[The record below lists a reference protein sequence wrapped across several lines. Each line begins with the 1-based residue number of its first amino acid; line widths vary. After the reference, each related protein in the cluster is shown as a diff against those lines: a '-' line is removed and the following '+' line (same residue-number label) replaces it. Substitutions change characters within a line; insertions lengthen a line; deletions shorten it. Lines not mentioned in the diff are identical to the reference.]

1 MLICDNLH
9 LEIIGSKVVST
20 KLSQEEYGKLV
31 GLCSASGFTVSK
43 LLKKAILERMKEEPV
58 QVEKKSREQEL
69 VVQKPIVAKS
79 NKRKKILLKK
89 KIDSCIIRIRYQIP
103 IIC

>member
-1 MLICDNLH
+1 MLIWDNLP
-9 LEIIGSKVVST
+9 LEIMGSKVVST

-43 LLKKAILERMKEEPV
+43 LLKKAILERMKEEPL

-69 VVQKPIVAKS
+69 VIQKPIVAKKQQTQKS
-79 NKRKKILLKK
+79 TFEKNDRFL
-89 KIDSCIIRIRYQIP
+89 YY
-103 IIC
+103 

>member
-1 MLICDNLH
+1 MLIWDNLP
-9 LEIIGSKVVST
+9 LEIMGSKVVST

-43 LLKKAILERMKEEPV
+43 LLKKAILERMKEEPL

-69 VVQKPIVAKS
+69 VIQKPNVAK
-79 NKRKKILLKK
+79 KQQTQKITFEKDDRFL
-89 KIDSCIIRIRYQIP
+89 YY
-103 IIC
+103 

>member
-1 MLICDNLH
+1 MLIWDNLP
-9 LEIIGSKVVST
+9 LEIMGSKVVST

-58 QVEKKSREQEL
+58 RVEKKYREQGL
-69 VVQKPIVAKS
+69 AIQKPIVAKKQQTQKS
-79 NKRKKILLKK
+79 TFEKDDRFL
-89 KIDSCIIRIRYQIP
+89 YY
-103 IIC
+103 

>member
-1 MLICDNLH
+1 MLIWDNLP
-9 LEIIGSKVVST
+9 LEIMGSKVVST

-69 VVQKPIVAKS
+69 VIQKPIVAKKQQTQTS
-79 NKRKKILLKK
+79 TFEKDDRFL
-89 KIDSCIIRIRYQIP
+89 YY
-103 IIC
+103 

>member
-1 MLICDNLH
+1 MLIWDNLP
-9 LEIIGSKVVST
+9 LEIMGSKVVST

-58 QVEKKSREQEL
+58 QAEKKSREQEL
-69 VVQKPIVAKS
+69 VVQKPIVAKKQQTQTS
-79 NKRKKILLKK
+79 TFEKDDRFL
-89 KIDSCIIRIRYQIP
+89 YY
-103 IIC
+103 